1 MADII
6 GTANSYVTQG
16 LSAGTA
22 LITVVSRMIRVA
34 TRGGLKHP
42 PFSASSG
49 YYIDTNQATKY
60 YLGAAIIIGIILLSL
75 IFTLVGCLCQ
85 YLYLICCYGRLKKKR
100 KLKSNIGA
108 KGFALFW
115 ILFVFVG
122 FGVGA
127 LANYTGGS
135 TLLSSID
142 GFNSSIYETVTSGSE
157 IVTGINPEIAT
168 TFTNIKSVIYDSI
181 DDVAH
186 AVDFDTLEV
195 PNGATANLFLLVD
208 QMILTQEAINVVKQG
223 VLNIKNLQTSMV
235 QVGTTIALSVSII
248 ENEIN
253 SWAVPSLTDPD
264 SGLNFYLKVAVD
276 TAGSGVK
283 AADAADKIT
292 NAPNG
297 DSAFESLNNVPNL
310 LTYTVQIT
318 DAIDQMRDTKNMVAD
333 KSSDFKNDIGKSLD
347 KVQVQVHDML
357 ADIENMVVTQTDG
370 VLLQVDQSFKPAK
383 ANEKLGSYFFLGVA
397 GITGFIVA
405 TMFSGLIAKQPFMV
419 KGINLCAVPFYLIIQ
434 VLALIFFILALV
446 TGDVCVSVFENYPPP
461 IAAALQGDQLQMV
474 NTIFNAK
481 YQCAQNTSLLTIV
494 SDMGLVDKSMLNMTN
509 QADKQLSAVDLS
521 SLLEQV
527 NDDALKST
535 PSPADQLDA
544 LTSLD
549 LDALDVSQLQTVID
563 ASIPTLMNSLDTL
576 KTTLE
581 ELQINTREAGP
592 FVFNVDGG
600 GYVPSIGDY
609 FADVRIQAALDE
621 LHEIQTTELGDL
633 QSVLA
638 SAVTAIATMKVD
650 IKALQDAAIGI
661 IPLFTNSFAN
671 LTTFIHD
678 AKQNLTVV
686 LDELSPNILG
696 GVQTEQDRLF
706 KSIDCYELAQ
716 GIYHVQTTFCGT
728 FLAGLDQLWFGYT
741 ILGVVAFISM
751 PAIIY
756 STNRLHA
763 SKYAAQAGVRGQAQ
777 LKKDGG
783 APGQQQAVIGTDQY
797 MSPVTPGR

>member
-75 IFTLVGCLCQ
+75 IFTLLGCLCQ

-208 QMILTQEAINVVKQG
+208 QMILTQEAINVVKQ
-223 VLNIKNLQTSMV
+223 
-235 QVGTTIALSVSII
+235 AVSTI

-253 SWAVPSLTDPD
+253 TWAVPSLTDPN
-264 SGLNFYLKVAVD
+264 SGRNFYLKVAVD

-292 NAPNG
+292 SAPNG
-297 DSAFESLNNVPNL
+297 DSAFQSLNNVPNL

-357 ADIENMVVTQTDG
+357 ADIEKMVVTQTNG
-370 VLLQVDQSFKPAK
+370 VLKQVDQSFKPAK
-383 ANEKLGSYFFLGVA
+383 ANEKLGSYVFLGIA
-397 GITGFIVA
+397 CITGFIVS
-405 TMFSGLIAKQPFMV
+405 TMFSGLVAKQPFMV

-446 TGDVCVSVFENYPPP
+446 TGD
-461 IAAALQGDQLQMV
+461 D
-474 NTIFNAK
+474 
-481 YQCAQNTSLLTIV
+481 QCAQNTSLLTIV
-494 SDMGLVDKSMLNMTN
+494 SDMGLVDKSMLNMTS

-521 SLLEQV
+521 SLLKQV

-535 PSPADQLDA
+535 PSPADKLDA

-549 LDALDVSQLQTVID
+549 LNALDVSQLQTVID
-563 ASIPTLMNSLDTL
+563 ASIPALMNSLSTL
-576 KTTLE
+576 KSTLE
-581 ELQINTREAGP
+581 TLQSDTRTAGP

-600 GYVPSIGDY
+600 GYVSSIGDY

-621 LHEIQTTELGDL
+621 LHVIQTTELDDL
-633 QSVLA
+633 QAVLA

-650 IKALQDAAIGI
+650 IKALQ
-661 IPLFTNSFAN
+661 
-671 LTTFIHD
+671 
-678 AKQNLTVV
+678 LTVV

-783 APGQQQAVIGTDQY
+783 APGQQV
-797 MSPVTPGR
+797 S